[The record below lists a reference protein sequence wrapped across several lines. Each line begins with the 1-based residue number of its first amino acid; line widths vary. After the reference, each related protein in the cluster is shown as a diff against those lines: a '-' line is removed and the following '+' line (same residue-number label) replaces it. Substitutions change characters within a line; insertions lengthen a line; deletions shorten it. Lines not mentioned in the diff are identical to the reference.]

1 MLDKLINRYLSRKFF
16 IFMIATILLI
26 LKIIDQNIW
35 LIITTAYMGAEGIID
50 LTRVMINKN

>member
-1 MLDKLINRYLSRKFF
+1 
-16 IFMIATILLI
+16 MIATILLI